1 LTLQAGLPTI
11 ESRLR
16 DEAERF
22 GVRAVLVAANGL
34 ILADTKGEDAL
45 TGRRMLF
52 DLDSLLRARDTIVV
66 RRRLDADG
74 RLYFLIVLRLKALP
88 SEARPVVDVS
98 PAYLIL
104 MEPEED
110 IQPAWRQ
117 LAAPLAL
124 TGLLSLLIS
133 LVLAIVLSRSITKP
147 LIAMTRASEEIARG
161 NYQQVIPTKGTDEVA
176 RLAESFTRMAREVAR
191 SRQSQRDFLANVSHD
206 LKTPLTS
213 IQGFSQAMLEGA
225 IHDEAGYR
233 RAAQIIE
240 EEAEGMSQLIQR
252 LLDLARFDAGDVI
265 QERVLI
271 APGELVQRCVEKLA
285 PLAEETRLQVEVSLS
300 DGLPN
305 VRGDRGRLEQALS
318 NLIDNA
324 IRYTPPGGRIDVT
337 AGSVRAKGGEVQG
350 MGELPCGISPARK
363 FDGYF
368 VAITVKDTGAGI
380 SEQDLSRIFERF
392 YRAEKSRTGAKG
404 SGLGLAIA
412 KEIVEAHGGLIGV
425 TSQLG
430 RGSCFCVLLP
440 SE

>member
-1 LTLQAGLPTI
+1 MAWRTTLGTLPMLAGLGAVILVRRNQLETALTERRAVAVALSQRAQVLLTLRTGLPTI

-16 DEAERF
+16 DEAEQL
-22 GVRAVLVAANGL
+22 GVRAVLVAGNGL
-34 ILADTKGEDAL
+34 ILADTKREDAL
-45 TGRRMLF
+45 TGQWILF
-52 DLDSLLRARDTIVV
+52 DLDSLLRARDSLVV
-66 RRRLDADG
+66 RRRLEADR
-74 RLYFLIVLRLKALP
+74 RLYFLIILRMKAPP
-88 SEARPVVDVS
+88 SEALSVVDVS

-147 LIAMTRASEEIARG
+147 LIAMTKASEEIARG
-161 NYQQVIPTKGTDEVA
+161 NYQQVIPTKGSDEVA
-176 RLAESFTRMAREVAR
+176 RLAESFTRMAREVEH
-191 SRQSQRDFLANVSHD
+191 SRQSQCDFLANVSHD

-240 EEAEGMSQLIQR
+240 EEAEGMSQLIQK

-271 APGELVQRCVEKLA
+271 APHELVQRSVEKLA
-285 PLAEETRLQVEVSLS
+285 PLAHEARLQVEVSLS

-337 AGSVRAKGGEVQG
+337 ACPVRARGGEVQG
-350 MGELPCGISPARK
+350 MGDLPCGIPPARK
-363 FDGYF
+363 LDGYF

-380 SEQDLSRIFERF
+380 SEQDLPRIFERF
-392 YRAEKSRTGAKG
+392 YR
-404 SGLGLAIA
+404 
-412 KEIVEAHGGLIGV
+412 
-425 TSQLG
+425 
-430 RGSCFCVLLP
+430 
-440 SE
+440 